1 MNFKIHRIS
10 KDGKVINCDENYSV
24 NIRLNLKT
32 RFVWDKEKHTISQMF
47 SVGLTPIC
55 WSMSVKSSIIRCLSN
70 AVVKIPRNCRERTLN
85 IAVIKY
91 FWNDT
96 LHKKMTI
103 TATEIVPIQ
112 LFSYTVVSKQKH
124 KNENKEYYG
133 TFI

>member
-1 MNFKIHRIS
+1 
-10 KDGKVINCDENYSV
+10 
-24 NIRLNLKT
+24 
-32 RFVWDKEKHTISQMF
+32 
-47 SVGLTPIC
+47 
-55 WSMSVKSSIIRCLSN
+55 MSVKSSIIRCLSN
-70 AVVKIPRNCRERTLN
+70 AVVKIPHNCRERTLN

-96 LHKKMTI
+96 LHKEMTI